1 MPRNLKIY
9 RTLIKLKLLKIKS
22 CINSLS
28 NTHLISKCKSKVSCK
43 IDGCKKRHHTVL
55 HPPNPPAI
63 NTTATKITASTEVYS
78 QNVTDK
84 YRTNRAYFQIV
95 AVKLM
100 NKDIE
105 VVETNAL
112 LDTRSDAT
120 LLHRDI
126 ATKLQLKGE
135 NRKLNTNSALSHPQ
149 KC

>member
-1 MPRNLKIY
+1 
-9 RTLIKLKLLKIKS
+9 
-22 CINSLS
+22 
-28 NTHLISKCKSKVSCK
+28 
-43 IDGCKKRHHTVL
+43 
-55 HPPNPPAI
+55 
-63 NTTATKITASTEVYS
+63 
-78 QNVTDK
+78 
-84 YRTNRAYFQIV
+84 
-95 AVKLM
+95 M